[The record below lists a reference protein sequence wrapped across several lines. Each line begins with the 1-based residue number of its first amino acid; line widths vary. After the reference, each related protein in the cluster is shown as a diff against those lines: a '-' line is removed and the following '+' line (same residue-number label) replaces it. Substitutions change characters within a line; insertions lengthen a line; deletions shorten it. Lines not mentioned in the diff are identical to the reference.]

1 MALFSLVQQVT
12 LFWRHNIKV
21 RSNEVVEIL
30 RLCEQEWKDFLL
42 VNGIR
47 QFWKKWRC
55 MHNKTVMIK
64 ASFLVNS
71 SFVWPLRTDL
81 LPLVNNC
88 ILLLHCKVYVFV
100 CNSIMGKFPWK
111 HMYTVSTMVD
121 KLLIL
126 PITYIT
132 NNNKRPMGHIA
143 HLRKHFKSMNTY
155 DNIIT
160 LIKRRKKNI
169 NLEMG
174 WVLPKTWIPFTQG
187 YIVTSLVENG
197 HVVLEKKIIKFC
209 QCIFAIS

>member
-12 LFWRHNIKV
+12 LFWRHNIRV
-21 RSNEVVEIL
+21 RSNEVVQIL
-30 RLCEQEWKDFLL
+30 RLGEREWKDFLL

-55 MHNKTVMIK
+55 ITKQLKTG
-64 ASFLVNS
+64 FLDNS

-100 CNSIMGKFPWK
+100 CNSIMCKFPWK

-126 PITYIT
+126 PITYVT
-132 NNNKRPMGHIA
+132 NNKKLQIEIKLKEFWLSKYN
-143 HLRKHFKSMNTY
+143 F
-155 DNIIT
+155 IIMY
-160 LIKRRKKNI
+160 
-169 NLEMG
+169 EMG
-174 WVLPKTWIPFTQG
+174 TWLPHG
-187 YIVTSLVENG
+187 
-197 HVVLEKKIIKFC
+197 
-209 QCIFAIS
+209 